1 VRLYLGQGGSG
12 FMQAGLGSN
21 LNVGDGGRFWVKLRA
36 DMDFSKSMMPT
47 EGLAHS
53 LDSGSVVSMHYD
65 LGKVEDGSEGGISAG
80 SDTKVTSDLALDVPR
95 LAKACQEAVANWSFS
110 YTLPFYHDYTC
121 GVSRATRENLKPTE
135 PL

>member
-1 VRLYLGQGGSG
+1 MRLYLGQGGSG

-95 LAKACQEAVANWSFS
+95 LAKACQYLRSVKSDKGKSQADRAAVIAPS
-110 YTLPFYHDYTC
+110 LL
-121 GVSRATRENLKPTE
+121 GI
-135 PL
+135 

>member
-1 VRLYLGQGGSG
+1 VRQYLGQGGSG

-47 EGLAHS
+47 EGLAPS

-65 LGKVEDGSEGGISAG
+65 LGKVEDGGIPYLRG
-80 SDTKVTSDLALDVPR
+80 RIPT
-95 LAKACQEAVANWSFS
+95 
-110 YTLPFYHDYTC
+110 YTL
-121 GVSRATRENLKPTE
+121 VSKVK
-135 PL
+135 